1 MNRLNPNR
9 VEDLVFIHINLRLLS
24 RKRNSSTDNEEAT
37 KMWDIGRDECD
48 LFDVAN
54 ILEVASF
61 YHDEPEIEA
70 AFLMMMERK
79 TIFLANLLF
88 NLIF

>member
-1 MNRLNPNR
+1 LKANGLNPKIAG
-9 VEDLVFIHINLRLLS
+9 DLVFIHINLRLLS

-48 LFDVAN
+48 LFDVAD

-61 YHDEPEIEA
+61 YHDEPELEA

-79 TIFLANLLF
+79 TIFF
-88 NLIF
+88 S